1 MRWEIFNFII
11 KIRGKM
17 INNKKIKQQGF
28 SLVELMI
35 VLAIIS
41 TLTIIVLVAG
51 GKMFSSKQE
60 IITDTAIAIPSA
72 VSVCA
77 KLHRGD
83 LTTCN
88 KSSLMRKVQTLE
100 EKTACGDTWTIAAS
114 ATEVVL
120 TYPLTSCSDAD
131 DIGSEVIEYVKELPR
146 ISTDISKTKYV
157 SKSLQITYLIK

>member
-1 MRWEIFNFII
+1 MRWEIFNLII

-60 IITDTAIAIPSA
+60 IITLSIT
-72 VSVCA
+72 
-77 KLHRGD
+77 
-83 LTTCN
+83 
-88 KSSLMRKVQTLE
+88 
-100 EKTACGDTWTIAAS
+100 KTS
-114 ATEVVL
+114 ATCVR
-120 TYPLTSCSDAD
+120 PL
-131 DIGSEVIEYVKELPR
+131 
-146 ISTDISKTKYV
+146 
-157 SKSLQITYLIK
+157 